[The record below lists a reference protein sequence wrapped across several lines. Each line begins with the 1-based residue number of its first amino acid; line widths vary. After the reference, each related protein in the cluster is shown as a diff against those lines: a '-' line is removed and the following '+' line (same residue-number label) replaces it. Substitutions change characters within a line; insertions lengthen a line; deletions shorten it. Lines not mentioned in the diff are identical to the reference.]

1 MNQRSAYVDSQI
13 LLMKWDGQ
21 KDGWIPDMLAMQQ
34 YRSGNL
40 RIYHP
45 SDAEEYL
52 VTMPG
57 KVRWPVMFDGT
68 DIREVPEMPW
78 IVSAIQGMMD
88 ADIASLDEYR
98 LTATNLP
105 PILQLTFEA
114 EAEAEALAAAVLAS
128 LSGYSPPQS
137 HSAKPPP
144 LPAHIRTIV
153 LERAESENKNC
164 PISMEAI
171 RRTTSTVTSCG
182 HIFQTAAIQEWL
194 STNETCPECRQ
205 ICSIPSSPTK

>member
-105 PILQLTFEA
+105 PILQLTFQ
-114 EAEAEALAAAVLAS
+114 AEAEALAAAVLAS
-128 LSGYSPPQS
+128 LSGYSPPQPQS

-144 LPAHIRTIV
+144 LPVHIRTIV

-182 HIFQTAAIQEWL
+182 HIFQTVAIQEWL

-205 ICSIPSSPTK
+205 ICSIPSL